1 MPDNLFSRWMTRG
14 VDALVLL
21 SGWWMILLSLA
32 TCFEMV
38 SRKMFQYSLQGI
50 DEIGGYTLAVTS
62 AIGFSYTLIT
72 RGHTRI
78 DFLVSKLPVKARAFM
93 NTLAMVTLAALGTF
107 AVYRASSVLAETIEF
122 QSTAT
127 TPLQTPLWIPQ
138 SLWFTGYALFAI
150 IAVYLAAHAMFLL
163 ISGRNAEL
171 NKLYGPQTLEEEIES
186 EAGDVLREARAAG
199 EADAPSPA
207 GTGGK
212 A

>member
-1 MPDNLFSRWMTRG
+1 MPDNMFSRWMHRG

-38 SRKMFQYSLQGI
+38 SRKLFQYSLQGI

-78 DFLVSKLPVKARAFM
+78 DFLVSKLPPKGRACM
-93 NTLAMVTLAALGTF
+93 NTLAMVTLAALATF
-107 AVYRASSVLAETIEF
+107 ATYRASSVLSETIEF

-127 TPLQTPLWIPQ
+127 TPLQTPMWIPQ

-150 IAVYLAAHAMFLL
+150 IAVYLGAHAMYLL
-163 ISGRNAEL
+163 LRGRDAEL

-186 EAGDVLREARAAG
+186 EAGDVLRDARASSQESMQG
-199 EADAPSPA
+199 V
-207 GTGGK
+207 K